1 METRRLGNTDLDLT
15 PVGFGTWAIGGGEW
29 GMGWGPQAEKDSI
42 ESILEGLE
50 AGINWI
56 DTAHAYGFGLSE
68 EVVGKAVKEWG
79 QPVILATK
87 CGVLPD
93 ENNFPR
99 RFASRETIIE
109 EVEGSLR
116 RLQVDAIDL
125 YQLHWPE
132 PDENVEEAW
141 QTLLDLK
148 QQGKILWP
156 GVSNYS
162 PAQLARAAALGPVS
176 SLQPRYSMLNRQ
188 IEEEGQMD
196 WCRENN
202 CGIVCYSPKES
213 GLLTGKVNREWID
226 SLPENDWRRHK
237 PDHPVAALLHPP
249 KLEPFLQLVEQL
261 KTIAEPSGHT
271 VSQLAVAWALRRPE
285 VTSAIVGARRKGQIA
300 ETVRAAEWSLG
311 QAELDAVTAA
321 LDTFSQATA
330 CPRLAKREQ
339 FVTNI
344 VIAIQPLRAY
354 FL

>member
-162 PAQLARAAALGPVS
+162 HSQLARAAALGPIS
-176 SLQPRYSMLNRQ
+176 SLQPRYSMLNHQ

-202 CGIVCYSPKES
+202 CGIVCYSPMES

-321 LDTFSQATA
+321 LDTFSQDTA
-330 CPRLAKREQ
+330 
-339 FVTNI
+339 
-344 VIAIQPLRAY
+344 
-354 FL
+354 

>member
-1 METRRLGNTDLDLT
+1 M
-15 PVGFGTWAIGGGEW
+15 
-29 GMGWGPQAEKDSI
+29 
-42 ESILEGLE
+42 
-50 AGINWI
+50 
-56 DTAHAYGFGLSE
+56 
-68 EVVGKAVKEWG
+68 
-79 QPVILATK
+79 
-87 CGVLPD
+87 LPD

-162 PAQLARAAALGPVS
+162 PSQLARAAALGPIS
-176 SLQPRYSMLNRQ
+176 SLQPRYSMLNHQ

-202 CGIVCYSPKES
+202 CGIVCYSPMES

-321 LDTFSQATA
+321 LDTFSQDTA
-330 CPRLAKREQ
+330 
-339 FVTNI
+339 
-344 VIAIQPLRAY
+344 
-354 FL
+354 

>member
-29 GMGWGPQAEKDSI
+29 GMGWGPQKEKDSI

-79 QPVILATK
+79 QPAIIATK

-99 RFASRETIIE
+99 RYASRETIIE

-116 RLQVDAIDL
+116 RLQVDTIDL

-148 QQGKILWP
+148 QQGKIRWP

-162 PAQLARAAALGPVS
+162 TDQLTRAAALGPVS

-196 WCRENN
+196 WCREND
-202 CGIVCYSPKES
+202 CGIVCYSPMES

-249 KLEPFLQLVEQL
+249 KFEPFLQLVEQL
-261 KTIAEPSGHT
+261 QTIAEPSGHT
-271 VSQLAVAWALRRPE
+271 VSQLAVAWALRRSE

-300 ETVRAAEWSLG
+300 ETFRAAEWSLG
-311 QAELDAVTAA
+311 QAELDAVAAA
-321 LDTFSQATA
+321 LDAFQQATA
-330 CPRLAKREQ
+330 
-339 FVTNI
+339 
-344 VIAIQPLRAY
+344 
-354 FL
+354 

>member
-1 METRRLGNTDLDLT
+1 MQALCSSSFFSPAILPITLSGHMETRRLGNTDLDLT

-99 RFASRETIIE
+99 RFTSRETIIE

-162 PAQLARAAALGPVS
+162 PSQLARAAALGPIS
-176 SLQPRYSMLNRQ
+176 SLQPRYSMLNHQ

-202 CGIVCYSPKES
+202 CGIVCYSPMES

-321 LDTFSQATA
+321 LDKFSQDTA
-330 CPRLAKREQ
+330 
-339 FVTNI
+339 
-344 VIAIQPLRAY
+344 
-354 FL
+354 